1 MKRIMIAATLAAAAV
16 CGAHAQTADKSGV
29 APNAATRRMDSA
41 VPDMKDPTGKKDLGV
56 DISAAG
62 STTTEHQRFVEN
74 LPSPMQSKVRRVC
87 TVFVAEPDNHAREVV
102 HFCENVNQM

>member
-1 MKRIMIAATLAAAAV
+1 MKKIIIAATLAAAAV
-16 CGAHAQTADKSGV
+16 SGAFAQTADKSGV

-56 DISAAG
+56 DISTAG
-62 STTTEHQRFVEN
+62 STPQEHQRFVEN
-74 LPSPMQSKVRRVC
+74 LPSPTQYEVKRVC
-87 TVFVAEPDNHAREVV
+87 TVFVTEPDNHAREVV